1 MTQGHCSHGKNT
13 SKFDRSVLV
22 SQALKIEEAIK
33 LEPKLKKYLIKKGI
47 DFKSKEALRIYNLL
61 IAREKY
67 DLNLE
72 LPENALIPTPPL
84 RFAFLKETIE
94 PKSDVLEI
102 GTGASAIIALLA
114 AKHFNAKVFA
124 TEKDPHLYK
133 YAKIN
138 VKKNDL
144 EDRVKIIPVEKNNV
158 IKGAISED
166 IKFDAILS
174 NPPWYKE
181 KEIWGKAFSG
191 EPTELSDQTLSS
203 QIIKEGVE
211 YLKKE
216 GIIALLLST
225 KHQESIKKL
234 ENQMKKQKLK
244 TTLIK
249 LTAGKRTR
257 TILKGKRKIY

>member
-1 MTQGHCSHGKNT
+1 MNQYQNSYKKNT
-13 SKFDRSVLV
+13 LKFNKSICAP
-22 SQALKIEEAIK
+22 QALKIEEAVK
-33 LEPKLKKYLIKKGI
+33 LETNLKKHITKKGI
-47 DFKSKEALRIYNLL
+47 DFKSKKALRLYNLV

-67 DLNLE
+67 DLHLE

-84 RFAFLKETIE
+84 RFAFLKETIK
-94 PKSDVLEI
+94 PKSSILEI

-114 AKHFNAKVFA
+114 AKHFNAKVLA
-124 TEKDPHLYK
+124 TEKDPKLYE

-138 VKKNDL
+138 VKKNRL
-144 EDRVKIIPVEKNNV
+144 EDCVKIILIEKNNP
-158 IKGAISED
+158 IKGTISED

-181 KEIWGKAFSG
+181 KETQGKAFSG
-191 EPTELSDQTLSS
+191 KSHELSHQTLSS
-203 QIIKEGVE
+203 QIIKEGVKF
-211 YLKKE
+211 LKKE

-225 KHQESIKKL
+225 KHQEKIKKL
-234 ENQMKKQKLK
+234 KTQMKKLNLK

-257 TILKGKRKIY
+257 TILIGKMY

>member
-1 MTQGHCSHGKNT
+1 MNHSDCSHQKN
-13 SKFDRSVLV
+13 SLKFDRSVLV
-22 SQALKIEEAIK
+22 PQALKIEEAIK

-47 DFKSKEALRIYNLL
+47 DFRSKEALRLYNLL
-61 IAREKY
+61 ISREKY
-67 DLNLE
+67 DLDLE
-72 LPENALIPTPPL
+72 LPENALTPTPPL
-84 RFAFLKETIE
+84 RFTFLKETIK
-94 PKSDVLEI
+94 PKSNILEI

-114 AKHFNAKVFA
+114 AKHFNAKAFA
-124 TEKDPHLYK
+124 TEKDSHLYK

-158 IKGAISED
+158 IKGVIRED

-181 KEIWGKAFSG
+181 KEIKGKAFSG
-191 EPTELSDQTLSS
+191 EPAELSDQTLSS
-203 QIIKEGVE
+203 HIIKEGVE

-216 GIIALLLST
+216 GITALLLSI
-225 KHQESIKKL
+225 KHQQRIKKL
-234 ENQMKKQKLK
+234 ENQMKKLKLK

-249 LTAGKRTR
+249 LITGKRTR
-257 TILKGKRKIY
+257 VILIGKRKI